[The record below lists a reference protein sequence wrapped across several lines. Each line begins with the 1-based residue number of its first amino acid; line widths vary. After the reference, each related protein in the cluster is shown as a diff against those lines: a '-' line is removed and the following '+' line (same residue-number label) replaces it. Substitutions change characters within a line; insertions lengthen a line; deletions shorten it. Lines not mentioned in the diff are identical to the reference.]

1 VIYILYVQARF
12 STAQKRDRAL
22 QQATTNYLAQPG
34 ISNDLF
40 VPAQTAAFN
49 APYKGW
55 PNAMYVECRFIT
67 QAIRDNLWTQLDSYL
82 TTANQAPD
90 QAWGEHWDQML
101 DATDPDA
108 DTSRYNEFTKTWP

>member
-1 VIYILYVQARF
+1 MIYILYVQARF

-22 QQATTNYLAQPG
+22 SQATNYLAQPG

-55 PNAMYVECRFIT
+55 PNAMYAECRFRT
-67 QAIRDNLWTQLDSYL
+67 QVTRDDLWAQLDSFL
-82 TTANQAPD
+82 STANQAPD
-90 QAWGEHWDQML
+90 HSTIARFRDLGCN
-101 DATDPDA
+101 A
-108 DTSRYNEFTKTWP
+108 R